1 MGAHHPKV
9 ATVRDIG
16 QAFDINLGVLFR
28 YGQIQI
34 VQERKRFVLV
44 APYNAA
50 GRSILDFQA
59 FQARGFVVRHPEC
72 VVNLLSDRKAIA
84 QRRKRRIK
92 AQQRKT
98 ASVAHERSPVFMARR
113 AGYSEPASE
122 RVLGPVHPLILAD
135 LCTADGSGPFAAS
148 NQN

>member
-1 MGAHHPKV
+1 
-9 ATVRDIG
+9 
-16 QAFDINLGVLFR
+16 LFR

-34 VQERKRFVLV
+34 FQERKRLVLV
-44 APYNAA
+44 APYDAA

-92 AQQRKT
+92 AQQRKI
-98 ASVAHERSPVFMARR
+98 ASVAHERSPAFMARR
-113 AGYSEPASE
+113 AGYLEPDSARALRPE
-122 RVLGPVHPLILAD
+122 NALVLAD
-135 LCTADGSGPFAAS
+135 PSTADGLGPFAVAAK
-148 NQN
+148 QPGLVPLIPKIADER

>member
-9 ATVRDIG
+9 TTVRDIG
-16 QAFDINLGVLFR
+16 QALDIDLGVLFR

-44 APYNAA
+44 APYDAA

-72 VVNLLSDRKAIA
+72 VVNLLSDRKAMRNDANAGSKLNSAKLLRWLMSVLLPLWRAAPVI
-84 QRRKRRIK
+84 QNRIL
-92 AQQRKT
+92 
-98 ASVAHERSPVFMARR
+98 
-113 AGYSEPASE
+113 
-122 RVLGPVHPLILAD
+122 RVLFVQSMH
-135 LCTADGSGPFAAS
+135 SS
-148 NQN
+148 